1 MTLTVEQ
8 AILRVPQWQGKG
20 DIKISPLEGGITN
33 RNYRVD
39 VGAESFHLR
48 LAGENTHMLGIDRE
62 HEYEAAK
69 RAGELGIAPEV
80 VHFIRPEGYLVTRF
94 IPGRPVVPEELRQP
108 DNIRRV
114 VEALHRLHSLPHI
127 PGVFNAF
134 QVVRDYTAIAQRYD
148 VKFPENFDW
157 LISQMNDAES
167 ALNNQPPYPRPC
179 HNDLLNAN
187 FLLGDKL
194 YILDWEYAGMG
205 DIFFDLANFSNNHE
219 LSTEEDRLLLNC
231 YFNDVIARHVG
242 HLNIMKIMSD
252 FREAMWGQVQ
262 AGISDLDFD
271 FRGYADKHFGRLT
284 QNIQHS
290 DWNQWLEE
298 LEVNDSSR

>member
-8 AILRVPQWQGKG
+8 AITRVPMWQNVS
-20 DIKISPLEGGITN
+20 DIQISSLEGGITN

-39 VGAESFHLR
+39 AGDESFHLR

-62 HEYEAAK
+62 HEYQAAQT
-69 RAGELGIAPEV
+69 AGELGIAPEV
-80 VHFIRPEGYLVTRF
+80 VYFIRPDGYLVTRF
-94 IPGRPVVPEELRQP
+94 ITGRPILPDELRQP

-114 VEALHRLHSLPHI
+114 VDALRKLHSIPNI

-134 QVVRDYTAIAQRYD
+134 QVVRDYAAIARQYN
-148 VKFPENFDW
+148 VPFPASFDW
-157 LISQMNDAES
+157 LIRQMNEAE
-167 ALNNQPPYPRPC
+167 AVLNLHPLPLRPC

-205 DIFFDLANFSNNHE
+205 DIFFDLANFSNNHD
-219 LSTEEDRLLLNC
+219 LSAEENRLLLDC
-231 YFNDVIARHVG
+231 YFEDVTPRHWA
-242 HLNIMKIMSD
+242 HLNLMKIMSD

-262 AGISDLDFD
+262 IGISDLDFD
-271 FRGYADKHFGRLT
+271 FREYADKHFERLT
-284 QNIQHS
+284 KNIQNPS
-290 DWNQWLEE
+290 WQQWLED
-298 LEVNDSSR
+298 VQ